1 MTASDA
7 DLGAKILAGWQRISR
22 AVEDGPRMN
31 RRLADHFGVG
41 VREIGHLRDIRNR
54 VAHPGPPVERRD
66 LERALATIRQVDRRG
81 RAPAKKRRTAGPSR
95 TGTGAA
101 RGGQRSGTGRTSGGR
116 RGGRATSP
124 GPRPAGAT
132 RTKRKPR
139 PRKAKRPVRVPRRL
153 AAYRAVLLAVVLG
166 VAVVVLVLVELR

>member
-22 AVEDGPRMN
+22 AVDDGPRMN

-41 VREIGHLRDIRNR
+41 VREIEHLRDIRNR

-81 RAPAKKRRTAGPSR
+81 RAPAKKRRAAGPSR
-95 TGTGAA
+95 TGTG
-101 RGGQRSGTGRTSGGR
+101 RSPGGR
-116 RGGRATSP
+116 RGGGRATGP
-124 GPRPAGAT
+124 GPKSGRPAGAT
-132 RTKRKPR
+132 RTKRKPS
-139 PRKAKRPVRVPRRL
+139 PRKAKRPARRL
-153 AAYRAVLLAVVLG
+153 AVHRAVLAAAVLV
-166 VAVVVLVLVELR
+166 VAVVVLVLVDLR